1 MNTLYHLSARRDWR
15 YIGAWER
22 GELGER
28 LHFHALT
35 YIPEGAMPGKLEE
48 HEDYSTKR
56 HRREKSI
63 QNSFFNE
70 RFGRS
75 TRSRVN
81 NAYEVAD
88 SIKYMLKYISKNDEK
103 IVYSRGLK
111 TYFVSDVLDKDII
124 CRMGDEEHGFK
135 YILAPNFTCI
145 SDGEIMGTVSPE
157 VIEKMPKAN

>member
-1 MNTLYHLSARRDWR
+1 M
-15 YIGAWER
+15 GAWER

-35 YIPEGAMPGKLEE
+35 YISEGKMPGELEE

-75 TRSRVN
+75 DFSAVK
-81 NAYEVAD
+81 NAYEVGD

-103 IVYSRGLK
+103 VVYSRGLK
-111 TYFVSDVLDKDII
+111 TYLISDILDEDIL
-124 CRMGDEEHGFK
+124 CKMGDEEHGFK
-135 YILAPNFTCI
+135 YILARGFTCI

-157 VIEKMPKAN
+157 VIEKMPRAN